1 MLRHNL
7 VRGLFFA
14 FFSLFTSSLSHTQ
27 KKKKKKKKTVFFF
40 NTKGSLRAQ
49 AEAVL
54 VS

>member
-27 KKKKKKKKTVFFF
+27 KKKKKKKTVFFF